1 MYLPALNL
9 RLSVMPGAPII
20 ANYLLQLQ
28 AMCRLASSN
37 QTLLFSRHGCV
48 VGQKQHFNSSN
59 IPSCQ
64 CIWVKVTT
72 LCQV

>member
-37 QTLLFSRHGCV
+37 QTLLFSRQGCV
-48 VGQKQHFNSSN
+48 VGQKQHFNS
-59 IPSCQ
+59 
-64 CIWVKVTT
+64 
-72 LCQV
+72 

>member
-37 QTLLFSRHGCV
+37 QTLLFSRQGCV

-59 IPSCQ
+59 IPSCHR
-64 CIWVKVTT
+64 IWVKVMA
-72 LCQV
+72 LCQA